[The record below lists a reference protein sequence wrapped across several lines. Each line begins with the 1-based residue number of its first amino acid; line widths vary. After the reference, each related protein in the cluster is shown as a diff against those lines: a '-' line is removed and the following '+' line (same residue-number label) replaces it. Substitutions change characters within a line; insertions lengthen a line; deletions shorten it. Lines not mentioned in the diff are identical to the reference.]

1 MHNAIAEMLAHA
13 GVWNRFLAASGTVS
27 KVRVD
32 LAQARALCLVFVAI
46 AMTGCY
52 GIPTSGE
59 PSRLVTVEDEL
70 PPLVSADGI
79 PTIAGSVIN
88 NYNAALQTGNLNAAQ
103 LYRNEFISN
112 QMSTV
117 DLAYTVYETKLTNQ
131 VDESGF
137 WAKATTLGLT
147 TAAPL
152 IAVQHTANLV
162 TSAATVVNGTD
173 SAFNEKI
180 LITKTVQ
187 NVQTQM
193 RKDRHDQAAIILT
206 NMKCSVSDYPLGM
219 ALSDIE
225 LYRRAGTFSS
235 GLIGVTNT
243 VNNVEANSKAN
254 KNLLTPGGGA
264 HTGTPTSTPAGSGV
278 TTSCVQQNPGLRESL
293 QRLHRAQRQ
302 LQTLPR

>member
-1 MHNAIAEMLAHA
+1 MHIAIAETLAHA
-13 GVWNRFLAASGTVS
+13 GGWNRFFAASGAPC
-27 KVRVD
+27 KIRFD

-70 PPLVSADGI
+70 PPLVSVDGN
-79 PTIAGSVIN
+79 PTIAGGVLS
-88 NYNAALQTGNLNAAQ
+88 NYNAAMQTGNLTAAK
-103 LYRNEFISN
+103 LFRNEFISN

-117 DLAYTVYETKLTNQ
+117 DLAYTQYETKLTNE
-131 VDESGF
+131 VEETGF

-162 TSAATVVNGTD
+162 TSTATVVNGTD

-180 LITKTVQ
+180 LVSKTVQ

-193 RKDRHDQAAIILT
+193 RKDRHDQAAIMLA
-206 NMKCSVSDYPLGM
+206 NMQCGVADYPLGM

-225 LYRRAGTFSS
+225 IYRRAGTFSS

-278 TTSCVQQNPGLRESL
+278 TTSCVQQNPNLRESL
-293 QRLHRAQRQ
+293 QRLNRAQRQ
-302 LQTLPR
+302 LQLQPR